1 MASTDSRT
9 SNFLSRAIKEKEEEL
24 RSRAWLENILN

>member
-9 SNFLSRAIKEKEEEL
+9 SNFLSRAIKEKEKEEEL
-24 RSRAWLENILN
+24 RSRA